1 MKTIHR
7 IRYFQF
13 SLILSVAQLL
23 FAVALWVDEPFQLV
37 RDETKALNATMAE
50 QHMPPLSQPPR
61 LGGQSILFRPSLA
74 GRILYVVN
82 LPPRRLAEVL
92 SRPIH
97 SGPVWGFTW
106 PLGDDPWYP
115 KSGTVVYQVGSEE
128 IIFFLGVIL
137 LWFYVGNKIDRF
149 MSNRKPMIAT
159 KHQLWRF
166 IELGA
171 LLAIGAS
178 LLINCVAIIAH
189 EQCCPQERKI
199 AILGLVWPLALFLYC
214 AANMKSVFRMK
225 KTLPAS

>member
-7 IRYFQF
+7 TRYFRF
-13 SLILSVAQLL
+13 ALILPIAQLL
-23 FAVALWVDEPFQLV
+23 IALVLWVGEPFQLV
-37 RDETKALNATMAE
+37 RDETKALNAAMAE
-50 QHMPPLSQPPR
+50 RHMPPLSQPPR
-61 LGGQSILFRPSLA
+61 LGSQSIFFRPSLA
-74 GRILYVVN
+74 GRVLYVVN
-82 LPPRRLAEVL
+82 LPARHVADIL

-97 SGPVWGFTW
+97 NGPVWGFTW

-115 KSGTVVYQVGSEE
+115 KPGTIVYQVGSRE

-149 MSNRKPMIAT
+149 MANRNSTIAT
-159 KHQLWRF
+159 KHRVWIV

-171 LLAIGAS
+171 LLAVAAS

-199 AILGLVWPLALFLYC
+199 AIFGLVWPLVFFLYC
-214 AANMKSVFRMK
+214 AANMKDAFRMK
-225 KTLPAS
+225 KDIIS